1 MRGRLCAGDS
11 SETPRMGGEKE
22 DVSEIG
28 TYYGLYISSPT
39 LAKQQCFLVGG
50 FANSVVVRTDIKGT
64 FFPAAKGFIITS
76 LSSEK
81 NNLLILKLDA
91 MHCNSWLG
99 ELHFYT

>member
-39 LAKQQCFLVGG
+39 LAKQQCF
-50 FANSVVVRTDIKGT
+50 VVRTDIKGT